1 MTRRDGAERRGRR
14 GELYRNAPLKSWGI
28 SRHLKKTLRIGVL
41 IYHSRDY
48 FSICGLAR

>member
-1 MTRRDGAERRGRR
+1 MTRGDGAERRG
-14 GELYRNAPLKSWGI
+14 GEKRAVSERATEELGI
-28 SRHLKKTLRIGVL
+28 SRHLKKTLRRGVL